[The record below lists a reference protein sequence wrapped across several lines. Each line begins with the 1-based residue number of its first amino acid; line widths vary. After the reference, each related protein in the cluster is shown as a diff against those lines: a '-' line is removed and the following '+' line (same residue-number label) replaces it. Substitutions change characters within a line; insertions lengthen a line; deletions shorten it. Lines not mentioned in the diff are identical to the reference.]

1 MTRLLSGREYRSL
14 FCYKHHTVPGRGHCT
29 FQTLGGSLWPK
40 ADHLTIV
47 WLQGKERL
55 SICQDESPN
64 NIPWKCLV
72 FNKMG
77 LFVKLKHSVY
87 HCDHVTWSAPC
98 VHIPGPY
105 PDFPLCIWTAQRQ
118 HLLLRPTE
126 WGGEAQHCSSHWH
139 IVQSQWDAG
148 PASDLMLLF
157 RSSKEWT
164 RVLHV
169 LPTQGISDF

>member
-1 MTRLLSGREYRSL
+1 MLAVWTPGLIGNFPMIRLLSGREYRSL

-77 LFVKLKHSVY
+77 LLVKLKHSVY

-118 HLLLRPTE
+118 HLLRRPTE
-126 WGGEAQHCSSHWH
+126 WGGKPSTA
-139 IVQSQWDAG
+139 APTG
-148 PASDLMLLF
+148 TLFKASGM
-157 RSSKEWT
+157 RG
-164 RVLHV
+164 LHQ
-169 LPTQGISDF
+169 T